1 MRPTREHA
9 TDTNKTTLKLGVE
22 SAQVV
27 EVQRSLAVFGYQ
39 LEETGRYDTDTEK
52 VVIAFQRHFRP
63 NQIDGI
69 FDQVC
74 ADRLLDLLNQI
85 E

>member
-1 MRPTREHA
+1 M
-9 TDTNKTTLKLGVE
+9 DTNKTALKLGAE
-22 SAQVV
+22 STQVA
-27 EVQRSLAVFGYQ
+27 EVQRCLAVFGYQ
-39 LEETGRYDTDTEK
+39 LEKTGRYDTDTEK